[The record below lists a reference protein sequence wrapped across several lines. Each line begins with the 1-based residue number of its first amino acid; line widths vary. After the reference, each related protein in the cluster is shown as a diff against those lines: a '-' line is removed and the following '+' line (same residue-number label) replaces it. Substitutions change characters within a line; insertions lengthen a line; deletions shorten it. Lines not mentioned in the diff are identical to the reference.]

1 MILNYRIRI
10 HSHKYLPTILLNYY
24 SSNSTNITRIILP
37 SNNLL
42 NKVLFILF
50 YYLKRKQNQP
60 YVMEWENYPSNIG
73 IEKGLFKNDVML
85 WQGGELLKKLP
96 S

>member
-1 MILNYRIRI
+1 
-10 HSHKYLPTILLNYY
+10 
-24 SSNSTNITRIILP
+24 
-37 SNNLL
+37 
-42 NKVLFILF
+42 
-50 YYLKRKQNQP
+50 
-60 YVMEWENYPSNIG
+60 MEWENYPSNIG